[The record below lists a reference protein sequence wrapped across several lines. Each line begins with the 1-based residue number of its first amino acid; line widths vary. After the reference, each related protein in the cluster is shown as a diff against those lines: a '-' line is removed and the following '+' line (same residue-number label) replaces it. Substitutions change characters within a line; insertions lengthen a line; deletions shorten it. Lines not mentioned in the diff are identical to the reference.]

1 MVLSNRYTA
10 LQILVS
16 HSTGTKIGC
25 SVHCKIVQIRVI
37 LKYKLFTLNYIYAL
51 ELIIYLLIYL
61 DSLRIYLHGCKK
73 ILLYLAIVAH
83 WQSLRNV
90 YMSARCYALYHY
102 GNGNYLLVQ
111 KYLMPCPF
119 KGPKIFWASPIFL
132 CQTKNLFTYC
142 VSHKYF
148 VQDKKMI
155 CIQ

>member
-10 LQILVS
+10 LRILVS
-16 HSTGTKIGC
+16 HSTATKIGC

-111 KYLMPCPF
+111 KYLSLIHLHHF
-119 KGPKIFWASPIFL
+119 KCRLVVTGYTRKFPKFSVYSQVPI
-132 CQTKNLFTYC
+132 K
-142 VSHKYF
+142 
-148 VQDKKMI
+148 
-155 CIQ
+155 